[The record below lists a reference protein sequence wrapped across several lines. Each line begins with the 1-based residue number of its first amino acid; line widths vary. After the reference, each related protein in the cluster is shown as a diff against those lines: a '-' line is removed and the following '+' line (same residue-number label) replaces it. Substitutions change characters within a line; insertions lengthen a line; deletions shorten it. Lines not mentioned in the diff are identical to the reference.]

1 MRSLA
6 QTFRYKRHR
15 KKGASLPPSSMKLLH
30 VAFLVAVSSIA
41 SLAAAQESKTDAKWT
56 DWGQQQVLKR
66 DAPKAPKAEQKWL
79 DWGQQQVLKRGASEV
94 PKAEQKWNDY
104 GQQQVL
110 RRMVPRNRRA

>member
-1 MRSLA
+1 
-6 QTFRYKRHR
+6 
-15 KKGASLPPSSMKLLH
+15 MKLLH

-66 DAPKAPKAEQKWL
+66 DAPEAPKTEQKWL